1 MLAHFAVLVAMEA
14 ASAVTSRYVLPAFTR
29 RLERAS
35 VPGRIALCG
44 AAAAVGLSALA
55 TRPTFARGV
64 VQSLALS
71 QAGRAVTSLRKT
83 A

>member
-1 MLAHFAVLVAMEA
+1 MLAHFAILVAMEA
-14 ASAVTSRYVLPAFTR
+14 ASSVTFRYVLPAFTR

-35 VPGRIALCG
+35 LPGRFALCG

-55 TRPTFARGV
+55 TRPTLARGI

-71 QAGRAVTSLRKT
+71 QAGRAVTSLRAT
-83 A
+83 S